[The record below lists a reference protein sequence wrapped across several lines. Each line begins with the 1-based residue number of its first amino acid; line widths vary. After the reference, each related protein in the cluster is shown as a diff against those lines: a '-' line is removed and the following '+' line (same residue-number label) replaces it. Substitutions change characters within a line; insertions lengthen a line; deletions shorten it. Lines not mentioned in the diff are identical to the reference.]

1 MVTKVQ
7 KWGNSQGLRFP
18 KEVLKK
24 VHISIGDEVDISV
37 KQGRIVIGPARQEIR
52 RKYKLEALIA
62 KMPLQYK
69 PREEDWGKPIG
80 REVW

>member
-1 MVTKVQ
+1 MITKVQ

-18 KEVLKK
+18 KEILKK

-37 KQGRIVIGPARQEIR
+37 KQGKIVIGSAAQIR
-52 RKYKLEALIA
+52 EKYKLEALIA
-62 KMPLQYK
+62 KMPPKYK
-69 PREEDWGKPIG
+69 PQEEDWGKPTG

>member
-1 MVTKVQ
+1 MITKVQ

-18 KEVLKK
+18 KEILKK

-37 KQGRIVIGPARQEIR
+37 KYGKIMIKSATQIR
-52 RKYKLEALIA
+52 GKYKLEDLVA
-62 KMPLQYK
+62 KMPPKYK
-69 PREEDWGKPIG
+69 PQEEDWGKIAG

>member
-1 MVTKVQ
+1 MITKVQ

-18 KEVLKK
+18 KEILKK

-37 KQGRIVIGPARQEIR
+37 KQGKIVIGSATQIR
-52 RKYKLEALIA
+52 EKYKLEDLIA
-62 KMPLQYK
+62 KMPPEYK
-69 PREEDWGKPIG
+69 PQEEDWGKPTG

>member
-1 MVTKVQ
+1 MITKVQ

-18 KEVLKK
+18 KEILKK

-37 KQGRIVIGPARQEIR
+37 KHGKIVIKSAAQLRGKYRLRDLVTKMSP
-52 RKYKLEALIA
+52 KYK
-62 KMPLQYK
+62 PQ
-69 PREEDWGKPIG
+69 EEDWGKPTG